1 MPMEISVP
9 EAFTF
14 LIVVVAIVLFA
25 TERVPIELSALA
37 VLGVLLLFFEI
48 FPLLDAEGRNVLSA
62 PTLLQGFANP
72 ALIAVLALLVL
83 GQGLIRTDA
92 LGWSTGYVLGLA
104 RINVTLSFALAF
116 GCVLVLSPFLNNTP
130 VVVLFIPILQVLAHR
145 LRHPASRVMMPLSF
159 VAILAG
165 MTTLI
170 GTSTNLLVSG
180 VLTQLGE
187 APLEFFEMTVPGL
200 VLVAVGL
207 IYLVAI
213 GPRLLP
219 DRSSLPERLMIGRIP
234 RFVAKLTVASDAGL
248 IDQPAASN
256 VLNIPN
262 TRLILVQRGERALLP
277 PFQGIRL
284 RFNDLLVVLATRAA
298 LVDLAT
304 RYPGLLHNALAAE
317 NLNSNDK
324 EQAPFTAGDQ
334 VLTEVMIP
342 PGSRLVGESLE
353 RIGFYRTYQ
362 CLVLGLQRRS
372 HMIRDQLTEIRLLAG
387 DVLIVQGTPQ
397 QLRTLRRTGNF
408 LPLDETVME
417 LPAPQLAKRAAA
429 IFGGVILA
437 AATGLL
443 PVVIAALLG
452 CVAMIATGVLTFE
465 QAVRALDRRIV
476 LLVAT
481 SLALGVALEKSGG
494 ATLLAQELLGSV
506 QAFGPAVVLSL
517 LFLIVALMTNI
528 LTNNATAVIFTPIAV
543 SMAHRLDESPVVFAL
558 TVLFAANC
566 SFATPIAYHTNL
578 LVMGPGHYRFKD
590 FLRLGLPL
598 VFLMWVT
605 FSLFAPWYY
614 ELI

>member
-1 MPMEISVP
+1 MELAFS

-25 TERVPIELSALA
+25 TERIPIELSALA
-37 VLGVLLLFFEI
+37 VLGVLLLFFQI
-48 FPLLDAEGRNVLSA
+48 FPMLDAAGRNLLSA
-62 PTLLQGFANP
+62 PVLLQGFANP

-83 GQGLIRTDA
+83 GQGVIRTDA
-92 LGWSTGYVLGLA
+92 LGWSTGFVLGLA
-104 RINVTLSFALAF
+104 RMNVKLSFAFAF
-116 GCVLVLSPFLNNTP
+116 GCVLLLSPFLNNTP
-130 VVVLFIPILQVLAHR
+130 VVVLFVPILQVLAHR
-145 LRHPASRVMMPLSF
+145 LRHSASRVMMPLSF

-180 VLTQLGE
+180 ALTQLGE
-187 APLEFFEMTVPGL
+187 APLGFFDMTVPGL
-200 VLVAVGL
+200 VLVVVGL
-207 IYLVAI
+207 VYLVVL

-219 DRSSLPERLMIGRIP
+219 DRPSLPERMMIGRIP

-248 IDQPAASN
+248 VGQPAASG

-262 TRLILVQRGERALLP
+262 TRLILVQRGDRALLP
-277 PFQGIRL
+277 PFHGIGLERH
-284 RFNDLLVVLATRAA
+284 DVLVVLATREA
-298 LVDLAT
+298 LVDLAA

-324 EQAPFTAGDQ
+324 EQAQVTAGDQ
-334 VLTEVMIP
+334 VLAEVMIP

-353 RIGFYRTYQ
+353 RIGFYHTYQ

-372 HMIRDQLTEIRLLAG
+372 HMIRDHLTRIRVLAG
-387 DVLIVQGTPQ
+387 DVLIVQGTRE

-408 LPLDETVME
+408 LPLDETVVE
-417 LPAPQLAKRAAA
+417 LPAPQLAKHAAA
-429 IFGGVILA
+429 IFFGVVVV

-443 PVVIAALLG
+443 PVVTAALLG
-452 CVAMIATGVLTFE
+452 CVAMIVTGVLTFE

-476 LLVAT
+476 FLVAT
-481 SLALGVALEKSGG
+481 SLALGAALDKSGG
-494 ATLLAQELLGSV
+494 AALLAQELLGRV
-506 QAFGPAVVLSL
+506 QVFGPAAVLSL

-543 SMAHRLDESPVVFAL
+543 SIADRLDQSPVIFAL
-558 TVLFAANC
+558 AVLFAANC
-566 SFATPIAYHTNL
+566 SFATPIGYQTNL

-590 FLRLGLPL
+590 FVRLGLPL

-605 FSLFAPWYY
+605 FSLFAAGYF

>member
-219 DRSSLPERLMIGRIP
+219 DRSSLGI
-234 RFVAKLTVASDAGL
+234 VTL
-248 IDQPAASN
+248 I
-256 VLNIPN
+256 
-262 TRLILVQRGERALLP
+262 E
-277 PFQGIRL
+277 
-284 RFNDLLVVLATRAA
+284 
-298 LVDLAT
+298 
-304 RYPGLLHNALAAE
+304 
-317 NLNSNDK
+317 
-324 EQAPFTAGDQ
+324 FTAK
-334 VLTEVMIP
+334 
-342 PGSRLVGESLE
+342 SR
-353 RIGFYRTYQ
+353 
-362 CLVLGLQRRS
+362 
-372 HMIRDQLTEIRLLAG
+372 
-387 DVLIVQGTPQ
+387 
-397 QLRTLRRTGNF
+397 
-408 LPLDETVME
+408 
-417 LPAPQLAKRAAA
+417 
-429 IFGGVILA
+429 
-437 AATGLL
+437 
-443 PVVIAALLG
+443 
-452 CVAMIATGVLTFE
+452 
-465 QAVRALDRRIV
+465 
-476 LLVAT
+476 
-481 SLALGVALEKSGG
+481 
-494 ATLLAQELLGSV
+494 
-506 QAFGPAVVLSL
+506 
-517 LFLIVALMTNI
+517 
-528 LTNNATAVIFTPIAV
+528 
-543 SMAHRLDESPVVFAL
+543 
-558 TVLFAANC
+558 
-566 SFATPIAYHTNL
+566 
-578 LVMGPGHYRFKD
+578 
-590 FLRLGLPL
+590 
-598 VFLMWVT
+598 
-605 FSLFAPWYY
+605 
-614 ELI
+614 

>member
-1 MPMEISVP
+1 MEISFP

-14 LIVVVAIVLFA
+14 LIVLVAIVLFA
-25 TERVPIELSALA
+25 IERVPIELSALA

-48 FPLLDAEGRNVLSA
+48 FPLLDAGGQNLLGA
-62 PTLLQGFANP
+62 PVLLQGFANP
-72 ALIAVLALLVL
+72 ALITVLALLVL
-83 GQGLIRTDA
+83 GQGVIRTDA
-92 LGWSTGYVLGLA
+92 LGWSTGYVLALA
-104 RINVTLSFALAF
+104 RMNVTLSFALAF

-159 VAILAG
+159 VAVLAG

-170 GTSTNLLVSG
+170 GSSTNLLVSG
-180 VLTQLGE
+180 ALTQLGE
-187 APLEFFEMTVPGL
+187 APLEFFDMTVPGL

-207 IYLVAI
+207 VYLAVL

-219 DRSSLPERLMIGRIP
+219 DRPSLPERMMTGRIP
-234 RFVAKLTVASDAGL
+234 RFVAKLTVASDTGL
-248 IDQPAASN
+248 IDQAAASN

-277 PFQGIRL
+277 PFRDVRL
-284 RFNDLLVVLATRAA
+284 RSSDLLVVLATRTA
-298 LVDLAT
+298 LVDLAA

-317 NLNSNDK
+317 KLGSTDE
-324 EQAPFTAGDQ
+324 EQVPFTAGDQ
-334 VLTEVMIP
+334 VLAEVMIP

-353 RIGFYRTYQ
+353 RIGFYRSYQ
-362 CLVLGLQRRS
+362 CLVLGLERRS
-372 HMIRDQLTEIRLLAG
+372 HMIRDQLTKIRLLAG
-387 DVLIVQGTPQ
+387 DVLVVQGTRE

-408 LPLDETVME
+408 LPLDETVVE

-429 IFGGVILA
+429 IFVGVVLV

-452 CVAMIATGVLTFE
+452 CVAMIATGVLTFG

-476 LLVAT
+476 LLVPT
-481 SLALGVALEKSGG
+481 SLALGAALEKSGG
-494 ATLLAQELLGSV
+494 ATLLAQELLIGF

-528 LTNNATAVIFTPIAV
+528 LTNNATAIIFTPIAV
-543 SMAHRLDESPVVFAL
+543 SIAYRLDESPTAFAL
-558 TVLFAANC
+558 AVLLAANC
-566 SFATPIAYHTNL
+566 SFATPIAYQTNL
-578 LVMGPGHYRFKD
+578 LIMGPGHYRFSD
-590 FLRLGLPL
+590 FIRLGLPL
-598 VFLMWVT
+598 VFLMWIA
-605 FSLFAPWYY
+605 FSLFAPWYF

>member
-1 MPMEISVP
+1 MDISLPV
-9 EAFTF
+9 AFTF
-14 LIVVVAIVLFA
+14 LIVVAAIVLFA
-25 TERVPIELSALA
+25 TERISIELSALA
-37 VLGVLLLFFEI
+37 ILGLLLLFFEI
-48 FPLLDAEGRNVLSA
+48 FPMLDEAGHNVLGVYD
-62 PTLLQGFANP
+62 LLQGFANP

-83 GQGLIRTDA
+83 GQGVIRTDA
-92 LGWSTGYVLGLA
+92 LGWSTSYVLGLT
-104 RINVTLSFALAF
+104 RINVSLSFALAF
-116 GCVLVLSPFLNNTP
+116 GCVLALSPFLNNTP

-159 VAILAG
+159 VAILGG

-180 VLTQLGE
+180 ALTQLGE
-187 APLEFFEMTVPGL
+187 APLGFFDVTVPGL

-207 IYLVAI
+207 TYLIAF

-219 DRSSLPERLMIGRIP
+219 DRPSFSERLMTGRIP
-234 RFVAKLTVASDAGL
+234 RFVAKLTVAADAALVG
-248 IDQPAASN
+248 QAASSN
-256 VLNIPN
+256 LLDKPSS
-262 TRLILVQRGERALLP
+262 RLILVQRGERALPP
-277 PFQGIRL
+277 PFRGVEL
-284 RFNDLLVVLATRAA
+284 RPDDILVVLATREA
-298 LVDLAT
+298 LIDLAA
-304 RYPGLLHNALAAE
+304 RYPGLLHSALAAE
-317 NLNSNDK
+317 DLDASDRS
-324 EQAPFTAGDQ
+324 QAAVMGGDQ
-334 VLTEVMIP
+334 VLVEVMIP

-387 DVLIVQGTPQ
+387 DVLIVQGTRQ

-408 LPLDETVME
+408 LPLDETVVE

-429 IFGGVILA
+429 IFVAVILL

-443 PVVIAALLG
+443 PVVTAALIG
-452 CVAMIATGVLTFE
+452 CVVMIATGVLTIE

-481 SLALGVALEKSGG
+481 SLALGAALERSGG
-494 ATLLAQELLGSV
+494 AALLARELLGGV
-506 QAFGPAVVLSL
+506 EAFGPAAVLSV

-543 SMAHRLDESPVVFAL
+543 SVAHSLGQSPEVFAL

-566 SFATPIAYHTNL
+566 SFATPIGYQTNL
-578 LVMGPGHYRFKD
+578 LIMGPGHYRFLD
-590 FLRLGLPL
+590 FVRLGFPL
-598 VFLMWVT
+598 VILMWVT

-614 ELI
+614 GLG

>member
-277 PFQGIRL
+277 PFHGIRL
-284 RFNDLLVVLATRAA
+284 R
-298 LVDLAT
+298 
-304 RYPGLLHNALAAE
+304 
-317 NLNSNDK
+317 S
-324 EQAPFTAGDQ
+324 
-334 VLTEVMIP
+334 
-342 PGSRLVGESLE
+342 SS
-353 RIGFYRTYQ
+353 
-362 CLVLGLQRRS
+362 
-372 HMIRDQLTEIRLLAG
+372 
-387 DVLIVQGTPQ
+387 
-397 QLRTLRRTGNF
+397 
-408 LPLDETVME
+408 
-417 LPAPQLAKRAAA
+417 
-429 IFGGVILA
+429 
-437 AATGLL
+437 
-443 PVVIAALLG
+443 G
-452 CVAMIATGVLTFE
+452 CVGDTRGVGRPCDALSWSAA
-465 QAVRALDRRIV
+465 QRA
-476 LLVAT
+476 
-481 SLALGVALEKSGG
+481 GG
-494 ATLLAQELLGSV
+494 
-506 QAFGPAVVLSL
+506 
-517 LFLIVALMTNI
+517 
-528 LTNNATAVIFTPIAV
+528 
-543 SMAHRLDESPVVFAL
+543 
-558 TVLFAANC
+558 
-566 SFATPIAYHTNL
+566 
-578 LVMGPGHYRFKD
+578 
-590 FLRLGLPL
+590 
-598 VFLMWVT
+598 
-605 FSLFAPWYY
+605 
-614 ELI
+614 